1 MTGQHLLFRRLVSQP
16 GTPEKEFLKVR
27 GYAARATQ
35 IFDLIVRRL
44 RLDESAMG
52 EIAAVFESALVNMEP
67 EFLKEIDLV
76 VQMIEASLQLRP
88 TKSPQDR
95 IANVRLC
102 SV

>member
-1 MTGQHLLFRRLVSQP
+1 M
-16 GTPEKEFLKVR
+16 R

-52 EIAAVFESALVNMEP
+52 EISAVFESALVNMEP
-67 EFLKEIDLV
+67 AFLKEIDLV
-76 VQMIEASLQLRP
+76 VQTIEESLQLRP
-88 TKSPQDR
+88 TKSLQDR
-95 IANVRLC
+95 IANVTLC